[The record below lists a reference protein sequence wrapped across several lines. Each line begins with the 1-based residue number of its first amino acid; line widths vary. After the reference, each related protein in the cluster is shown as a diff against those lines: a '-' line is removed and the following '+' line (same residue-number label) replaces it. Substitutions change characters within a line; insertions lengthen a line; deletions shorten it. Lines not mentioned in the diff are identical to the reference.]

1 MIFIAGDWT
10 NIDNKEKFDNAEK
23 QLFET
28 EKYHQ
33 IYGTKYTV
41 NLFTLLNE
49 TVPNLSDK
57 KQLDLALYV
66 LSMCDMIYM
75 LKGWENNNDI
85 RLLHDYAD
93 ANGYKII
100 YSKKF

>member
-49 TVPNLSDK
+49 TVPDLEYK
-57 KQLDLALYV
+57 QQLDLALCV